1 MLNPKPSR
9 PQDGA
14 LLIMPWIV
22 RADLQSQPDALFA
35 FGDNEGRYGLGGQA
49 REMRGEPNA
58 VGIATLK
65 APGVFWSDD
74 EADRQC
80 AVIDADMA
88 PLFAALADGRTV
100 IWPADGV
107 GSGLADLQNRSPKTW
122 AHLQARV
129 AELKT
134 QGGV

>member
-1 MLNPKPSR
+1 M
-9 PQDGA
+9 A
-14 LLIMPWIV
+14 LIIKPWIV
-22 RADLQSQPDALFA
+22 RADLQAQSEALFA
-35 FGDNEGRYGLGGQA
+35 FGDNEARYGLGGQA

-58 VGIATLK
+58 VGIATLT
-65 APGVFWSDD
+65 APGFFWSDED
-74 EADRQC
+74 AERQC
-80 AVIDADMA
+80 EVIDADMA
-88 PLFAALADGRTV
+88 PLFAALAAGRGV
-100 IWPADGV
+100 VWPADGV